1 MLSASAASS
10 AVRARPASVSS
21 STRAITTE
29 RPRRRASS
37 YTKRSSCGMPATSD
51 SSSVAPTAAPPAPKS
66 SAPMMPEAMMGP
78 MPGII
83 MVTAAP
89 SGKPTAAPAPAPTTA
104 PMARPTPGRSPS
116 STGTTLW
123 GSTPGESSVMRSR
136 GIPSASSWAAARS
149 ASPRVAKMPA
159 TVCMAEAS
167 CGTDEQWRCQ
177 RRRPALAPRA
187 APCHHRHR
195 SPSVATGRIAMRL
208 SRRTFLAGTAA
219 LAATTAAA
227 PYVHAQKK
235 GGTLRFVPHADLKIL
250 DPIWTTA
257 YITRNHGYM
266 IFDTLFALDEN
277 LKLQPQMVD
286 KFTVSK
292 DAMKYSFT
300 LRDGLKFHDGQPVTA
315 EDCVASIK
323 RWGAKDA
330 MGRLLIASLS
340 RMASTDRK
348 TFVIELETPFG
359 LVLDALG
366 KPSASPSFIMPARVA
381 ATDPNE
387 QVKDIIGSGPYR
399 FSKDEWQP
407 GNRVVYVRNADY
419 VPRREAPS
427 GAAGAKRAL
436 VDRVEWRYIPDAA
449 TAGAALEAGE
459 VDYWENVPLDFAPRL
474 ESNQN
479 LSVFVT
485 DPRGSQGILRP
496 NHLHPPFNNKK
507 ARQALLL
514 AVDQKSYLQAV
525 IGNEKYFKTCPS
537 VFMCGGL
544 PYESSAGAPK
554 PDLERARALFKESG
568 YDGRPVVVLDPT

>member
-1 MLSASAASS
+1 MSRIS
-10 AVRARPASVSS
+10 
-21 STRAITTE
+21 
-29 RPRRRASS
+29 RRAFIV
-37 YTKRSSCGMPATSD
+37 GA
-51 SSSVAPTAAPPAPKS
+51 TAA
-66 SAPMMPEAMMGP
+66 
-78 MPGII
+78 
-83 MVTAAP
+83 V
-89 SGKPTAAPAPAPTTA
+89 
-104 PMARPTPGRSPS
+104 
-116 STGTTLW
+116 
-123 GSTPGESSVMRSR
+123 
-136 GIPSASSWAAARS
+136 
-149 ASPRVAKMPA
+149 VA
-159 TVCMAEAS
+159 
-167 CGTDEQWRCQ
+167 
-177 RRRPALAPRA
+177 
-187 APCHHRHR
+187 
-195 SPSVATGRIAMRL
+195 
-208 SRRTFLAGTAA
+208 AGT
-219 LAATTAAA
+219 
-227 PYVHAQKK
+227 PIVHAQKR

-266 IFDTLFALDEN
+266 IYDTLFALDGN

-286 KFTVSK
+286 KWTVSR
-292 DAMKYSFT
+292 DSMKYSFT

-315 EDCVASIK
+315 EDCVASLR

-330 MGRLLIASLS
+330 VGRLFLASLGK
-340 RMASTDRK
+340 MAPVDRK
-348 TFVIELETPFG
+348 SFVIELEQPFG

-387 QVKDIIGSGPYR
+387 QIKDIIGSGPYR

-427 GAAGAKRAL
+427 GAAGAKSVL

-474 ESNQN
+474 EGNQN
-479 LSVFVT
+479 LTVFVT

-514 AVDQKSYLQAV
+514 AVDQAHYLQAV
-525 IGNEKYFKTCPS
+525 IGSSKYYTPCPGI
-537 VFMCGGL
+537 FMCGGT
-544 PYESSAGAPK
+544 PYESKAGAPVK
-554 PDLERARALFKESG
+554 PDLGRARQLLKESG
-568 YDGRPVVVLDPT
+568 YDGRPIVVLDPADSPYAHAPALVTTELLKKLGANVDLQAMDWSTMVARRAKKEPPAQGGWNVFHTWATSFDVMTPAVAAVLGGAGEKSWFGWPTSEAMEKLRADFTRQPDPPKRKQIAEEVQKLAFDEVPFVTWGQFVIPGAFRKNVHGVLQFGATLLWNISV